1 MQSSEIHERLR
12 SCIFHPTETSGG
24 DGGVPNTDHGYL
36 GDERHKSG
44 ISVALVCHHDC
55 RPVQVKINIYRRLG
69 GQQIIHLTYLGILYM
84 MV

>member
-44 ISVALVCHHDC
+44 ISVALICHHDC
-55 RPVQVKINIYRRLG
+55 RPVQVKINNRRLG
-69 GQQIIHLTYLGILYM
+69 GQQIIHLTYLRILFM
-84 MV
+84 IV